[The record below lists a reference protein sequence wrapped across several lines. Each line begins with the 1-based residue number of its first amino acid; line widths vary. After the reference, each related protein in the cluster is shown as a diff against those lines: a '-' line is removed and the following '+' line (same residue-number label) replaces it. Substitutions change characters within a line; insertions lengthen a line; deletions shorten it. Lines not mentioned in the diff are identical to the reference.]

1 MNRFVRSG
9 AISATL
15 VLALA
20 GCEQGLGGRE
30 AGTTTA
36 AAVPTV
42 TRPGSRDVERPDIFQ
57 TTEEALWDGRPSLG
71 GVWVA
76 HPDVKEPER
85 AILTN
90 VSNGQSVPGALF
102 RRERENPGPRIQ
114 LSSDA
119 ASALAILAGQPTEVS
134 IMVVRPEEI
143 EAAPEPLPIADE
155 TTGETPSTEGGT
167 VDDTAAAAGAATA
180 GAAATTTTRKPN
192 FLQRIFGR
200 KSPPPPVVAADPALA
215 PTTDASVPGV
225 ETAPLDPVAASA
237 AAAIDAAEAGATPAP
252 QAAATAAPAPTPVPT
267 PAPSAIKNP
276 YVQVGLFS
284 VEANANTAAEA
295 LRREGILPAVG
306 PKTSNGK
313 TLWRVVV
320 GPVSTA
326 DDQAALLAQIKRM
339 GYKDAFLTAQ

>member
-57 TTEEALWDGRPSLG
+57 TTEKALWDGRPSLG

-143 EAAPEPLPIADE
+143 EAAPEPLPIAEE
-155 TTGETPSTEGGT
+155 TPGETSPTDSATA
-167 VDDTAAAAGAATA
+167 DDAAMAATA
-180 GAAATTTTRKPN
+180 GAAATTGSTRKPN

-200 KSPPPPVVAADPALA
+200 KQPPEPTVAVDPGLA
-215 PTTDASVPGV
+215 PAADASVPGV
-225 ETAPLDPVAASA
+225 ETAPLDPVAATA
-237 AAAIDAAEAGATPAP
+237 AAAIDAAEAENAPVARPADGPAP
-252 QAAATAAPAPTPVPT
+252 QPAAAPA

-284 VEANANTAAEA
+284 VEANANTAAET
-295 LRREGILPAVG
+295 LRREGILPSVG

>member
-1 MNRFVRSG
+1 MNRFVLSG
-9 AISATL
+9 AISAAL

-20 GCEQGLGGRE
+20 GCEQGQSGGT
-30 AGTTTA
+30 AGAATA
-36 AAVPTV
+36 TAVPAT

-57 TTEEALWDGRPSLG
+57 TSEEALWDGRPSLG

-114 LSSDA
+114 LSSEA
-119 ASALAILAGQPTEVS
+119 AAALAILAGQPTEVS

-155 TTGETPSTEGGT
+155 TAGETPTTET
-167 VDDTAAAAGAATA
+167 ANVDDTAAVGAAGT
-180 GAAATTTTRKPN
+180 AAATSTTTRKPN
-192 FLQRIFGR
+192 FLQRIFGGR
-200 KSPPPPVVAADPALA
+200 QPAQTTVVTDPALA
-215 PTTDASVPGV
+215 PAEDASVPGV

-237 AAAIDAAEAGATPAP
+237 AAAIDAAEAGTTPAARP
-252 QAAATAAPAPTPVPT
+252 VASPA
-267 PAPSAIKNP
+267 PAPSAIENP

-284 VEANANTAAEA
+284 VEANANTAAES
-295 LRREGILPAVG
+295 LRREGIVPAVS

-313 TLWRVVV
+313 TFWRVVV

-326 DDQAALLAQIKRM
+326 DDQAAVLAQVKRL